1 MANCQPKQLKF
12 VGEEK
17 FMCRKGTK
25 ERYLMLVAETN
36 IAKLQDA
43 VDVLPLEPTTV
54 LNPNEVPKEVAQTT
68 MTPPVLISVPN
79 WEAMSCNEILSE
91 IQSIQD
97 MLMTSKFSID
107 VVNQYNQIISEGKA
121 TFTRKCENIV
131 AEPVPAD
138 QPILPTDQTPKP
150 VETAPIGST
159 TTITTTGVPIIQT
172 TGAFKPPV
180 GGVGGGGGGAT
191 KVEPTKAMK
200 INWLWVVIGVTG
212 AYLLLKRK

>member
-121 TFTRKCENIV
+121 TFTRKCEKIV

-150 VETAPIGST
+150 
-159 TTITTTGVPIIQT
+159 
-172 TGAFKPPV
+172 KPPV

-200 INWLWVVIGVTG
+200 VNWLWVVIGLTG

>member
-1 MANCQPKQLKF
+1 MANCKPKQLKF

-25 ERYLMLVAETN
+25 KRYLMMVAEPN
-36 IAKLQDA
+36 ISKLQDV
-43 VDVLPLEPTTV
+43 VDVVALEPTTV
-54 LNPNEVPKEVAQTT
+54 LNPNEVPKEVVQTT

-91 IQSIQD
+91 IQSIQE

-121 TFTRKCENIV
+121 TFTRKCEKIV

-150 VETAPIGST
+150 VDTAPIGST

-180 GGVGGGGGGAT
+180 GGVGGGGGGAKT
-191 KVEPTKAMK
+191 ETPKKT
-200 INWLWVVIGVTG
+200 INWLWVVLAITG
-212 AYLLLKRK
+212 GYLLLKKK